1 MDRIEKEIALV
12 EVEMEKTR
20 TQKKKSDATS
30 VSLCLTSAVLFFTSD
45 PSSSIKLALLGLEV
59 KSLYAIYFLYLSSLM
74 VTIKWLMCDIRLCLL
89 INKYKKLLIE
99 KYDEVPKSLSLT
111 LSNDVNLRQ
120 SLFIGM
126 KGKLDFLLVGG
137 IGFPILFGYLYMG
150 YELISFAT
158 QSNITLCLSGF
169 IIVAGLNVIVLMIKS
184 NKLDKRLKRYSYS
197 NFEG

>member
-89 INKYKKLLIE
+89 IN
-99 KYDEVPKSLSLT
+99 
-111 LSNDVNLRQ
+111 
-120 SLFIGM
+120 
-126 KGKLDFLLVGG
+126 
-137 IGFPILFGYLYMG
+137 
-150 YELISFAT
+150 
-158 QSNITLCLSGF
+158 
-169 IIVAGLNVIVLMIKS
+169 IKS
-184 NKLDKRLKRYSYS
+184 Y
-197 NFEG
+197 